1 MKYFTPLQYN
11 IQGSSHKSLGEP
23 TMNLPSSTSHYYVSI
38 VPRSHWQKMSLMFL
52 MSLRILQSWGG
63 GTYQYVLHSGNNS
76 KVDSSSA
83 KLDLG
88 DCSQT
93 MKLLCCV
100 LFKFQA
106 EIKTLLTQVEQTDKN
121 SVLDFVLSGF
131 QYGIHR
137 EIEMGVKRIF
147 LIFAVDY
154 ASCKGQ

>member
-1 MKYFTPLQYN
+1 MYRAAPTNHF
-11 IQGSSHKSLGEP
+11 GEP

-63 GTYQYVLHSGNNS
+63 GCTYYVLHSGNNS

-88 DCSQT
+88 DRSQT

-106 EIKTLLTQVEQTDKN
+106 GLKTLSTIVIKVGFL
-121 SVLDFVLSGF
+121 VLFSPDS
-131 QYGIHR
+131 
-137 EIEMGVKRIF
+137 RIF
-147 LIFAVDY
+147 WIFAAGHAVDY
-154 ASCKGQ
+154 AICKGQ

>member
-1 MKYFTPLQYN
+1 
-11 IQGSSHKSLGEP
+11 
-23 TMNLPSSTSHYYVSI
+23 MNLPSSTSHYYVSI

-63 GTYQYVLHSGNNS
+63 GTYYVLHSGNNS

-88 DCSQT
+88 DRSQT

-106 EIKTLLTQVEQTDKN
+106 ELKTPLTQLEQTDKI
-121 SVLDFVLSGF
+121 SIPDSVLSGF
-131 QYGIHR
+131 QNHTHKQF
-137 EIEMGVKRIF
+137 VKVSKSQKQILKYSFEPKTNKHSFAF
-147 LIFAVDY
+147 LPQL
-154 ASCKGQ
+154 S